1 MVHPAGRVCAL
12 VLATGVAL
20 VSALPGQ
27 SQRKKAA
34 TDPYTGGDAKAM
46 ARIGY
51 ESFGPFEL
59 GTGHDTKAVEELLGT
74 EPIIWIETEHFRIGC
89 ALSPLRLRGQQDWS
103 KEWIKKVREELDE
116 LRPKMPKGK
125 LKKRVKSLDPW
136 LRAHLMAQRL
146 EKIYDEVSGV
156 LGREDKWFAEGERD
170 PRFAETFV
178 GLGPYFGMKEKYTVL
193 MLQKGGSLARYTRQ
207 YRGGE
212 MAEPIRHHDQAFG
225 SMYWGC
231 SQESANNLYQGD
243 YALHA
248 SLVFNVAHNL
258 YTSYR
263 CFGHDLPPWL
273 VTGLAH
279 WHARNVSPR
288 FPVYERKDDQDKRD
302 RSPFWDWDARVQ
314 GLIKHDVFEP
324 LGDLV
329 VHDSAGTFGI
339 EQHMQAW
346 AVVDYLMA
354 SKPEQL
360 AKFVHELKHPF
371 HGRLR
376 MPTTA
381 ELQQR
386 QQEAFATAFGSEVQ
400 AVDAAWR
407 KDASKRK
414 KKKRRR

>member
-1 MVHPAGRVCAL
+1 MVQPTGRVCAL

-20 VSALPGQ
+20 ISALPAQGQ
-27 SQRKKAA
+27 RQKAG
-34 TDPYTGGDAKAM
+34 TDPYTGGDADAI
-46 ARIGY
+46 ARLGY
-51 ESFGPFEL
+51 ESLGPFEL
-59 GTGHDTKAVEELLGT
+59 GTGHDTLAVENLLGT
-74 EPIIWIETEHFRIGC
+74 EPLVWIETRHFRIGC

-103 KEWIKKVREELDE
+103 KEWIKKVKVELDE
-116 LRPKMPKGK
+116 LREKLPKGK
-125 LKKRVKSLDPW
+125 LKKRVKTLDPW

-146 EKIYDEVSGV
+146 EKLYAEVRDVLDRDDE
-156 LGREDKWFAEGERD
+156 WFANGERD
-170 PRFAETFV
+170 PRKAEEFA
-178 GLGPYFGMKEKYTVL
+178 GLGPYLGMKEKYTVL

-207 YRGGE
+207 YRGRE
-212 MAEPIRHHDQAFG
+212 MEQPIRHHDQAFG

-231 SQESANNLYQGD
+231 SLESANNLFQGD

-248 SLVFNVAHNL
+248 SLAFNVAHNL
-258 YTSYR
+258 YTGYR

-288 FPVYERKDDQDKRD
+288 FPVYDRKDDGDKRD
-302 RSPFWDWDARVQ
+302 RSPFWDWDARVK

-329 VHDSAGTFGI
+329 AHDSAGSFGI

-354 SKPEQL
+354 SKPKQL
-360 AKFVHELKHPF
+360 AKFVHELKSPF
-371 HGRLR
+371 HGRVR
-376 MPTTA
+376 MPTKE

-386 QQEAFATAFGSEVQ
+386 QQQAFAAAFGSEVQ
-400 AVDAAWR
+400 VVDAAWR
-407 KDASKRK
+407 KDASSK

>member
-1 MVHPAGRVCAL
+1 MVQPTGRVCAL

-20 VSALPGQ
+20 VSALPSQ
-27 SQRKKAA
+27 SQRKKAG
-34 TDPYTGGDAKAM
+34 TDPYTGGDAKAI
-46 ARIGY
+46 AKLGY
-51 ESFGPFEL
+51 ESLGPFEL
-59 GTGHDTKAVEELLGT
+59 GTGHDTKVVENLLGT
-74 EPIIWIETEHFRIGC
+74 EPLIWIETAHFRIGC

-103 KEWIKKVREELDE
+103 KAWIKSVKAELDE

-125 LKKRVKSLDPW
+125 LKKTVKTLDPW

-146 EKIYDEVSGV
+146 ENLYAEVSGV
-156 LGREDKWFAEGERD
+156 LDRDDAYFKDGDRD
-170 PRFAETFV
+170 PRNAAAFAGE
-178 GLGPYFGMKEKYTVL
+178 GPYLGMREKFTVL

-207 YRGGE
+207 YRDRE
-212 MAEPIRHHDQAFG
+212 MEQPVRHHDQAFG
-225 SMYWGC
+225 SIYWGC
-231 SQESANNLYQGD
+231 SEESANNLFRSD

-248 SLVFNVAHNL
+248 SLAFNVSHNM
-258 YTSYR
+258 YTCYR

-279 WHARNVSPR
+279 WHSRRVSPR
-288 FPVYERKDDQDKRD
+288 FPVYDRKTDADRRD
-302 RSPFWDWDARVQ
+302 RSPFWDWDARVK

-329 VHDSAGTFGI
+329 SHQSAGSFGI

-360 AKFVHELKHPF
+360 AKFLHELKHPF

-376 MPTTA
+376 MPTEE

-386 QQEAFATAFGSEVQ
+386 QEQAFAAAFGSEVT

-407 KDASKRK
+407 KDASK
-414 KKKRRR
+414 KKKRRRKR